1 MPNFTGCGTA
11 MVTPFNRDGS
21 LDESTFRKLVERQIS
36 SGINF
41 LVPCGTTGESPTLDH
56 AEHLRVVE
64 LTIEVNQ
71 GRVPVLAGAGGYNT
85 AHVISMIADL
95 KKLGVDGI
103 LSVTP
108 YYNKPTQDGVFAHY
122 KAISDSTDLPIIL
135 YSVQPRTNVNIEP
148 STMERLAVLPN
159 IIGVKEAS
167 GSLAQVASIKGRVP
181 EDFLILSGDDSVT
194 LPVISLGGHGIIS
207 VVSNEI
213 PSEMT
218 QLAQAA
224 LMGDYSTARAIQRR
238 FLPLMEINFVEANPQ
253 PAKAAMEMMG
263 LLEANLRLPLIPVKS
278 ENFARIR
285 QVLVNCG
292 LLASSPI
299 ENTTHALHGTVV
311 A

>member
-1 MPNFTGCGTA
+1 

-85 AHVISMIADL
+85 AHVISMITDL

-224 LMGDYSTARAIQRR
+224 LKGDYSTARAIQKR

-253 PAKAAMEMMG
+253 PAKEAMEMMG

-278 ENFARIR
+278 ENSARIR